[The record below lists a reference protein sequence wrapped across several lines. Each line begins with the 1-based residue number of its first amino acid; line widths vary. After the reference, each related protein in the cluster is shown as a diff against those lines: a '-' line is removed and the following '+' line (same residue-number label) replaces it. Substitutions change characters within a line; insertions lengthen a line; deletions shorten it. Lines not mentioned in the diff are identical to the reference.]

1 MSADWVNDI
10 NRMQN
15 KYGVREW
22 IGHATPFQLK
32 KFLEFRLDF
41 IKEEYDETKEALVLD
56 DAEEIVDG
64 LIDLCVVAIGTLD
77 AMGVNAHKAWDAV
90 LNANMAKEVGV
101 KESRPNPLGLPDLI
115 KPEGW
120 KAPSHEDNHGV
131 IPSSFDDADLID
143 RWSSDERMNI
153 IGQNG
158 NDGLHYPPPGPD
170 GYTPHPGPLD
180 GTSEREPIDFYK
192 DSEYIRL
199 YGDKNESN

>member
-10 NRMQN
+10 NRMQT

-22 IGHATPFQLK
+22 INHATPFQLK
-32 KFLEFRLDF
+32 KYLEFRLDF
-41 IKEEYDETKEALVLD
+41 IKEEYDETREALIMED
-56 DAEEIVDG
+56 SEEIVDG

-77 AMGVNAHKAWDAV
+77 ALGVNAHKAWDEI
-90 LNANMAKEVGV
+90 LEANMAKEVGV

-120 KAPSHEDNHGV
+120 TAPVHFPNHGM
-131 IPSSFDDADLID
+131 IESAFIKDAEPEHPQPS
-143 RWSSDERMNI
+143 RMDI

-170 GYTPHPGPLD
+170 GYTPGPGPLD
-180 GTSEREPIDFYK
+180 GTQAKIDWTK

-199 YGDKNESN
+199 YGKEGNKKV